1 MRLLS
6 RNCLDEIASSH
17 CLSEGAITLALSG
30 HQTERHRGIRT
41 LRPAVMCAAQKM
53 LRLCLRW
60 VKSGKALSEHIP
72 SGLPPRADI
81 VDAFWQVRF
90 VPEAAV
96 SNRSNAA
103 LLDHL
108 VGARQQRRRHFD
120 AERLG
125 GLEIDQQLEFGGL
138 INRDV
143 AWFGP
148 LRIWCTSSAM
158 RLSSSARSTA

>member
-60 VKSGKALSEHIP
+60 VKTGKAQTEHMF
-72 SGLPPRADI
+72 SGSPPIVLQNSSLADI
-81 VDAFWQVRF
+81 N
-90 VPEAAV
+90 E
-96 SNRSNAA
+96 S
-103 LLDHL
+103 
-108 VGARQQRRRHFD
+108 RQHFRIVQ
-120 AERLG
+120 ERL
-125 GLEIDQQLEFGGL
+125 
-138 INRDV
+138 
-143 AWFGP
+143 
-148 LRIWCTSSAM
+148 
-158 RLSSSARSTA
+158 